1 MYGAR
6 SCCLALPLC
15 KEFQMQNYF
24 LPPRIEFGEGAIQN
38 LGEHVKGLG
47 SKKPLLVSDAGVIN
61 AGILAKAIDALEAS
75 GLPSATYSD
84 IEPNPTDV
92 SITDG
97 VEVYKSETCDSV
109 IAVGG
114 GSVMDAAKTIRLL
127 TTHEP
132 PLEPYYAD
140 VGGVERV
147 RGDMPPLICVPTT
160 AGTGSEVSQGAIITD
175 TSFNTTDRWRKRAIV
190 TPFNM
195 SNIALLDPGIT
206 LDMPPALTAA
216 TGMDAITHGIEAY
229 VATKYHP
236 IAEGVALQA
245 LRMLSANIQ
254 KVYHDGRDVTARG
267 EMLLGSCMAA
277 FSFQKGLG
285 AVHSLAHQLSTDAP
299 IPHGVA
305 NAILLPPVMEFN
317 FSDATEKYAEIAR
330 ALGIDTSG
338 MDSSEAGNAAIDKIR
353 AFNTEL
359 NMPGGLGAAGLDRQK
374 IPKLAAD
381 AMLDHCHK
389 FNPRVCTEADMVALF
404 EAAF

>member
-1 MYGAR
+1 M
-6 SCCLALPLC
+6 L
-15 KEFQMQNYF
+15 NYF
-24 LPPRIEFGEGAIQN
+24 LPPQIEFGDGAIQN
-38 LGEHVKGLG
+38 LGEHVKAFDG
-47 SKKPLLVSDAGVIN
+47 KKPFLVSDAGVIN
-61 AGILAKAIDALEAS
+61 AGILAKATDALETS
-75 GLPSATYSD
+75 SLPYATYSD
-84 IEPNPTDV
+84 IEPNPTDISV
-92 SITDG
+92 TDG
-97 VEVYKSETCDSV
+97 VEVYKAEACDVV

-114 GSVMDAAKTIRLL
+114 GSVMDAAKAIRLL

-140 VGGVERV
+140 VGGVERIS
-147 RGDMPPLICVPTT
+147 GDMPPLICIPTT
-160 AGTGSEVSQGAIITD
+160 AGTGSEVSQGSIITD
-175 TSFNTTDRWRKRAIV
+175 TSLNTTDRWRKRAIV

-206 LDMPPALTAA
+206 LGMPPALTAA

-254 KVYHDGRDVTARG
+254 QVYHNGEDVTARG
-267 EMLLGSCMAA
+267 EMLFGSCMAA

-317 FSDATEKYAEIAR
+317 FSHASEKYAEIAR
-330 ALGIDTSG
+330 ALGIDTSD
-338 MDSSEAGNAAIDKIR
+338 MDINEAGHAAIDKIR
-353 AFNTEL
+353 AYNTEL
-359 NMPGGLGAAGLDRQK
+359 KMPTGLGDAGLDQKK
-374 IPKLAAD
+374 IPKLGAD

-389 FNPRVCTEADMVALF
+389 FNPRVCTEEDMVALF

>member
-1 MYGAR
+1 ML
-6 SCCLALPLC
+6 S
-15 KEFQMQNYF
+15 YF
-24 LPPRIEFGEGAIQN
+24 LPPRIEFGDGAIQS
-38 LGEHVKGLG
+38 LGEHVKAVGG
-47 SKKPLLVSDAGVIN
+47 KKPLLVSDAGVIN
-61 AGILAKAIDALEAS
+61 AGILAKAIDVLDTT
-75 GLPSATYSD
+75 GLAHAMYSD
-84 IEPNPTDV
+84 IEPNPTDI
-92 SITDG
+92 SITHG
-97 VEVYKSETCDSV
+97 VDIYNAEACDVV

-114 GSVMDAAKTIRLL
+114 GSVMDAAKAIRLL
-127 TTHEP
+127 TTHAP

-140 VGGVERV
+140 TGGIERI
-147 RGDMPPLICVPTT
+147 RDDMPPLICVPTT

-175 TSFNTTDRWRKRAIV
+175 TSLQTTNRWRKRAIV

-195 SNIALLDPGIT
+195 ANIALLDPGIT
-206 LDMPPALTAA
+206 LGMPPALTAA

-245 LRMLSANIQ
+245 LKMLSANIQ
-254 KVYHDGRDVTARG
+254 QVYHKGEDVTARG
-267 EMLLGSCMAA
+267 EMLFGSCMAA

-317 FSDATEKYAEIAR
+317 FSHAAEKYAEIAR
-330 ALGIDTSG
+330 ALGINTDD
-338 MDSSEAGNAAIDKIR
+338 MDISEAGRAAIDKIK
-353 AFNTEL
+353 AFNVEL
-359 NMPGGLGAAGLDRQK
+359 NMPAGLGAAGLDREK

-389 FNPRVCTEADMVALF
+389 FNPRECTEGDMVALF

>member
-1 MYGAR
+1 
-6 SCCLALPLC
+6 
-15 KEFQMQNYF
+15 MQNYF
-24 LPPRIEFGEGAIQN
+24 LPPRIEFGAGAIQN
-38 LGEHVKGLG
+38 LGEHVKAF
-47 SKKPLLVSDAGVIN
+47 KCQKPLLVSDAGVIN
-61 AGILAKAIDALEAS
+61 AGLLAKAIDALETS
-75 GLPSATYSD
+75 GLPSATYAD
-84 IEPNPTDV
+84 IEPNPTDI

-97 VEVYKSETCDSV
+97 VEAYTSEACDAV

-114 GSVMDAAKTIRLL
+114 GSVMDAAKAIRLL
-127 TTHEP
+127 TTHAP

-140 VGGVERV
+140 VGGVERI

-195 SNIALLDPGIT
+195 SNIAVLDPGIT
-206 LDMPPALTAA
+206 LGMPPALTAA

-254 KVYHDGRDVTARG
+254 KVYHDGSDVTARG
-267 EMLLGSCMAA
+267 EMLFGSCMAA

-317 FSDATEKYAEIAR
+317 FSHATEKYADVAR

-338 MDSSEAGNAAIDKIR
+338 MNDDEAGHAAIDKIR
-353 AFNTEL
+353 AFNAEL
-359 NMPGGLGAAGLDRQK
+359 KMPTGLGDAGLEKKK
-374 IPKLAAD
+374 IPKLGAD

-389 FNPRVCTEADMVALF
+389 FNPRVCTEKDMVVLF

>member
-1 MYGAR
+1 M
-6 SCCLALPLC
+6 L
-15 KEFQMQNYF
+15 NYF
-24 LPPRIEFGEGAIQN
+24 LPPQIEFGDGAIQN
-38 LGEHVKGLG
+38 LGEHVKAFDG
-47 SKKPLLVSDAGVIN
+47 KKPFLVSDAGVIN
-61 AGILAKAIDALEAS
+61 ADILAKATDALEAS
-75 GLPSATYSD
+75 GLPYATYSD
-84 IEPNPTDV
+84 IEPNPTDI
-92 SITDG
+92 STTHG
-97 VEVYKSETCDSV
+97 VEVYKAEACDVV

-114 GSVMDAAKTIRLL
+114 GSVMDAAKAIRLL

-140 VGGVERV
+140 VGGIERI

-160 AGTGSEVSQGAIITD
+160 AGTGSEVSQGSIITD
-175 TSFNTTDRWRKRAIV
+175 TSLQTTDRWRKRAIV

-206 LDMPPALTAA
+206 LGMPPALTAA

-254 KVYHDGRDVTARG
+254 QVYHNGEDVTARG

-305 NAILLPPVMEFN
+305 NAILLPPVMAFN
-317 FSDATEKYAEIAR
+317 FSHANEKYAEIAR
-330 ALGIDTSG
+330 ALGIDTRN
-338 MDSSEAGNAAIDKIR
+338 MDIDEAGHAAIDKIR
-353 AFNTEL
+353 AYNTAL
-359 NMPGGLGAAGLDRQK
+359 NMPTGLGDAGLDREK
-374 IPKLAAD
+374 IPKLGAD

-389 FNPRVCTEADMVALF
+389 FNPRVCTEADMVSLF

>member
-1 MYGAR
+1 
-6 SCCLALPLC
+6 
-15 KEFQMQNYF
+15 MQNYF
-24 LPPRIEFGEGAIQN
+24 LPPRIEFGDGAIQK
-38 LGEHVKGLG
+38 LGEHVKAFE
-47 SKKPLLVSDAGVIN
+47 SEKPLLVSDAGVIN

-84 IEPNPTDV
+84 IEPNPTDI

-97 VEVYKSETCDSV
+97 VEAYTSEACDAV

-114 GSVMDAAKTIRLL
+114 GSVMDAAKAIRLL
-127 TTHEP
+127 TTHAP

-140 VGGVERV
+140 VGGAERI

-206 LDMPPALTAA
+206 LGMPPALTAA

-254 KVYHDGRDVTARG
+254 KVYHDGGDVTARG
-267 EMLLGSCMAA
+267 EMLFGSCMAA

-317 FSDATEKYAEIAR
+317 FSHATEKYADVAR

-353 AFNTEL
+353 GFNTEL
-359 NMPGGLGAAGLDRQK
+359 KMPTGLGDAGLDEKK
-374 IPKLAAD
+374 IPKLGAD

-389 FNPRVCTEADMVALF
+389 FNPRACTEVDMVALF

>member
-1 MYGAR
+1 
-6 SCCLALPLC
+6 
-15 KEFQMQNYF
+15 MQNYF
-24 LPPRIEFGEGAIQN
+24 LPPRIEFGEGVIQN
-38 LGEHVKGLG
+38 LGEHVKAFK
-47 SKKPLLVSDAGVIN
+47 SKKPLLVSDAGVID
-61 AGILAKAIDALEAS
+61 AGLLAKAIDALETS

-92 SITDG
+92 SITHG
-97 VEVYKSETCDSV
+97 VEVYNSEACDSV

-114 GSVMDAAKTIRLL
+114 GSVMDAAKAIRLL

-140 VGGVERV
+140 VGGLERI

-206 LDMPPALTAA
+206 LGMPPALTAA

-254 KVYHDGRDVTARG
+254 KVYHDGEDVTARG

-317 FSDATEKYAEIAR
+317 FSYATEKYAEIAR
-330 ALGIDTSG
+330 ALGIDTRG

-359 NMPGGLGAAGLDRQK
+359 KMPIGLGDAGLDEKK

-389 FNPRVCTEADMVALF
+389 FNPRACTEADMVALF

>member
-1 MYGAR
+1 
-6 SCCLALPLC
+6 
-15 KEFQMQNYF
+15 MQNYF
-24 LPPRIEFGEGAIQN
+24 LPPRIEFGDGAVQN
-38 LGEHVKGLG
+38 LSKHVEGLDG
-47 SKKPLLVSDAGVIN
+47 KKPFLVSDAGVIN
-61 AGILAKAIDALEAS
+61 AGILARATDALEAS
-75 GLPSATYSD
+75 GLSYTIYSD
-84 IEPNPTDV
+84 IEPNPTDISV
-92 SITDG
+92 THG
-97 VEVYKSETCDSV
+97 VEVYKTEACDVV

-114 GSVMDAAKTIRLL
+114 GSVMDAAKAIRLL

-132 PLEPYYAD
+132 PLEPYYSD
-140 VGGVERV
+140 VGGIERI

-160 AGTGSEVSQGAIITD
+160 AGTGSEVSQGSIITD
-175 TSFNTTDRWRKRAIV
+175 TSLNTTNRWRKRAIV

-195 SNIALLDPGIT
+195 ANIALLDPGIT
-206 LDMPPALTAA
+206 VGMPPALTAA

-254 KVYHDGRDVTARG
+254 RVYHKGEDVTARG

-299 IPHGVA
+299 IPHGIA
-305 NAILLPPVMEFN
+305 NAILLPPVMKFN
-317 FSDATEKYAEIAR
+317 FSHAREKYAEIAR
-330 ALGIDTSG
+330 ALGINTDD
-338 MDSSEAGNAAIDKIR
+338 MDSDEAGRAAIDKIR

-359 NMPGGLGAAGLDRQK
+359 NMPAGLGEAGLERKK
-374 IPKLAAD
+374 IPKLGAD

-404 EAAF
+404 EVAF

>member
-1 MYGAR
+1 
-6 SCCLALPLC
+6 
-15 KEFQMQNYF
+15 MQNYF
-24 LPPRIEFGEGAIQN
+24 LPPRIEFGDGAIQN
-38 LGEHVKGLG
+38 LGEHVKAFG

-61 AGILAKAIDALEAS
+61 AGILAKAIDALNAS
-75 GLPSATYSD
+75 DLPSATYSD
-84 IEPNPTDV
+84 IEPNPTDL

-97 VEVYKSETCDSV
+97 VEAYTSEACDVV

-114 GSVMDAAKTIRLL
+114 GSVMDAAKAIRLL
-127 TTHEP
+127 TTHPP

-140 VGGVERV
+140 VGGIERI

-160 AGTGSEVSQGAIITD
+160 AGTGSEVSQGSIITD
-175 TSFNTTDRWRKRAIV
+175 TSLNTTDRWRKRAIV

-206 LDMPPALTAA
+206 LGMPPALTAA

-254 KVYHDGRDVTARG
+254 KVYHDGSDVTARG

-317 FSDATEKYAEIAR
+317 FSHATKKYAEVAR
-330 ALGIDTSG
+330 ALGIDTHG
-338 MDSSEAGNAAIDKIR
+338 MDNSEAAHAAIDKIK
-353 AFNTEL
+353 AFNAEL
-359 NMPGGLGAAGLDRQK
+359 NMPTGLGDAGLDQAK
-374 IPKLAAD
+374 IPKLGAD

>member
-1 MYGAR
+1 M
-6 SCCLALPLC
+6 L
-15 KEFQMQNYF
+15 NYF
-24 LPPRIEFGEGAIQN
+24 LPSQIEFGNRAIQN
-38 LGEHVKGLG
+38 LGEHVKAFDG
-47 SKKPLLVSDAGVIN
+47 KKPFLVSDAGVIN

-75 GLPSATYSD
+75 GLSSITYSD
-84 IEPNPTDV
+84 IEPNPTDISV
-92 SITDG
+92 THG
-97 VEVYKSETCDSV
+97 VEAYKTEACDVV

-114 GSVMDAAKTIRLL
+114 GSVMDAAKAIRLL

-140 VGGVERV
+140 VGGVERI

-160 AGTGSEVSQGAIITD
+160 AGTGSEVSQGSIITD
-175 TSFNTTDRWRKRAIV
+175 TSFQTTDRWRKRAIV
-190 TPFNM
+190 TPLNM
-195 SNIALLDPGIT
+195 ANIALLDPGIT
-206 LDMPPALTAA
+206 LGMPTALTAA

-254 KVYHDGRDVTARG
+254 QAYHNGEDVNARG

-299 IPHGVA
+299 IPHGIA

-317 FSDATEKYAEIAR
+317 FSHASEKYAEVAR
-330 ALGIDTSG
+330 ALGIDTSD
-338 MDSSEAGNAAIDKIR
+338 MEIDEAGYAAIDKIR
-353 AFNTEL
+353 AFNAEL
-359 NMPGGLGAAGLDRQK
+359 KMPTGLGDAGLDRGK
-374 IPKLAAD
+374 IPKLGAD

-389 FNPRVCTEADMVALF
+389 FNPRVCTEEDMVALF

>member
-1 MYGAR
+1 M
-6 SCCLALPLC
+6 L
-15 KEFQMQNYF
+15 NYF
-24 LPPRIEFGEGAIQN
+24 LPPQIEFGDGAIQN
-38 LGEHVKGLG
+38 LGEHVKAFDG
-47 SKKPLLVSDAGVIN
+47 KKPFLVSDAGVIN
-61 AGILAKAIDALEAS
+61 AGILAKATEVLEAS
-75 GLPSATYSD
+75 GNLSYVVYSD
-84 IEPNPTDV
+84 IEPNPTDISV
-92 SITDG
+92 THG
-97 VEVYKSETCDSV
+97 VEVYKTEACDVV

-114 GSVMDAAKTIRLL
+114 GSVMDAAKAIRLL

-132 PLEPYYAD
+132 PLESYYAD
-140 VGGVERV
+140 VGGVERI

-160 AGTGSEVSQGAIITD
+160 AGTGSEVSQGSIITD
-175 TSFNTTDRWRKRAIV
+175 TSLNTTDRWRKRAIV

-206 LDMPPALTAA
+206 LGMPPALTAA

-254 KVYHDGRDVTARG
+254 QVYHNGEDVTARG

-317 FSDATEKYAEIAR
+317 FSHASEKYAEIAR
-330 ALGIDTSG
+330 ALGIDTSN
-338 MDSSEAGNAAIDKIR
+338 MDIDKAAHAAIDKIR
-353 AFNTEL
+353 AYNTEL
-359 NMPGGLGAAGLDRQK
+359 NIPTGLGEAGLERGK
-374 IPKLAAD
+374 ISKLGAD

-389 FNPRVCTEADMVALF
+389 FNPRVCTEEDMVALF
-404 EAAF
+404 QAAF

>member
-1 MYGAR
+1 
-6 SCCLALPLC
+6 
-15 KEFQMQNYF
+15 MQNYF
-24 LPPRIEFGEGAIQN
+24 LPPRIEFGEGAVQN
-38 LGEHVKGLG
+38 LGEHVKAFK
-47 SKKPLLVSDAGVIN
+47 SKKPLLVSDAGVID
-61 AGILAKAIDALEAS
+61 AGLLSKALDALAAS
-75 GLPSATYSD
+75 GLPSATYAN

-92 SITDG
+92 SITQG
-97 VEVYKSETCDSV
+97 VVVYNSEACDSV

-114 GSVMDAAKTIRLL
+114 GSVMDAAKAIRLL
-127 TTHEP
+127 TTHAP

-140 VGGVERV
+140 VGGVERI

-206 LDMPPALTAA
+206 LGMPPALTAA
-216 TGMDAITHGIEAY
+216 TGMDAMTHGIEAY

-245 LRMLSANIQ
+245 LRMLSANIE
-254 KVYHDGRDVTARG
+254 KVYHNGGDVTARG
-267 EMLLGSCMAA
+267 EMLFGSCMAA
-277 FSFQKGLG
+277 FAFQKGLG

-317 FSDATEKYAEIAR
+317 FSYATEKYAEIAR
-330 ALGIDTSG
+330 ALGIDTSN
-338 MDSSEAGNAAIDKIR
+338 MDSSEAGHAAIEKIK
-353 AFNTEL
+353 AFNAEL
-359 NMPGGLGAAGLDRQK
+359 NMPTGLGDAGLDEKK
-374 IPKLAAD
+374 IPKLGAD

>member
-1 MYGAR
+1 
-6 SCCLALPLC
+6 
-15 KEFQMQNYF
+15 MQNYF
-24 LPPRIEFGEGAIQN
+24 LPPRIEFGDGAIQN
-38 LGEHVKGLG
+38 LGEHVKAFGG
-47 SKKPLLVSDAGVIN
+47 KRPLLVSDAGVIN
-61 AGILAKAIDALEAS
+61 AGILAKAIDALNAS
-75 GLPSATYSD
+75 DLTHATYSD
-84 IEPNPTDV
+84 IEPNPTDL
-92 SITDG
+92 SINDG
-97 VEVYKSETCDSV
+97 VERYKSEACDVV

-114 GSVMDAAKTIRLL
+114 GSVMDAAKAIRLL
-127 TTHEP
+127 TTHAP

-140 VGGVERV
+140 VGGIERI
-147 RGDMPPLICVPTT
+147 RDDMPPLVCVPTT

-175 TSFNTTDRWRKRAIV
+175 TSLNTTDRWRKRAIV
-190 TPFNM
+190 TPLNM

-206 LDMPPALTAA
+206 LSMPPALTAA

-254 KVYHDGRDVTARG
+254 QVYHNGEDVTARG

-317 FSDATEKYAEIAR
+317 FSHASEKYAEIAR
-330 ALGIDTSG
+330 ALGIDTSD
-338 MDSSEAGNAAIDKIR
+338 MDINEAGHAAIDKIR
-353 AFNTEL
+353 AYNTEL
-359 NMPGGLGAAGLDRQK
+359 KMPTGLGDAGLDRKK
-374 IPKLAAD
+374 IPKLGAD

-389 FNPRVCTEADMVALF
+389 FNPRACTEEDMVALF

>member
-1 MYGAR
+1 
-6 SCCLALPLC
+6 
-15 KEFQMQNYF
+15 MQNYF
-24 LPPRIEFGEGAIQN
+24 LPPRIEFGEGVIQN
-38 LGEHVKGLG
+38 LGEHVKAFK
-47 SKKPLLVSDAGVIN
+47 SKKPLLVSDAGVID
-61 AGILAKAIDALEAS
+61 AGLLAKAIDALEKS

-92 SITDG
+92 SITHG
-97 VEVYKSETCDSV
+97 VEVYNSEACDSV

-114 GSVMDAAKTIRLL
+114 GSVMDAAKAIRLL

-140 VGGVERV
+140 VGGLERI

-206 LDMPPALTAA
+206 LGMPPALTAA

-254 KVYHDGRDVTARG
+254 KVYHDGEDVTARG

-305 NAILLPPVMEFN
+305 NAILLPPVMDFN
-317 FSDATEKYAEIAR
+317 FSYATEKYAEIAR
-330 ALGIDTSG
+330 ALGIDTRG

-359 NMPGGLGAAGLDRQK
+359 KMPIGLGDAGLDEKK

-389 FNPRVCTEADMVALF
+389 FNPRACTEADMVALF

>member
-1 MYGAR
+1 
-6 SCCLALPLC
+6 
-15 KEFQMQNYF
+15 MQNYF
-24 LPPRIEFGEGAIQN
+24 LPPRIEFGDGAIQN
-38 LGEHVKGLG
+38 LGEHVKAFDG
-47 SKKPLLVSDAGVIN
+47 KKPLLVSDIGIIN
-61 AGILAKAIDALEAS
+61 AGILAKAVDALEAR
-75 GLPSATYSD
+75 GLPSATYAD
-84 IEPNPTDV
+84 IEPNPTDI
-92 SITDG
+92 SITHG
-97 VEVYKSETCDSV
+97 VEVYKSEACDVV

-114 GSVMDAAKTIRLL
+114 GSVMDAAKAIRLL
-127 TTHEP
+127 TSHAP

-140 VGGVERV
+140 VGGVERI

-175 TSFNTTDRWRKRAIV
+175 TSLSTTNRWRKRAIV

-195 SNIALLDPGIT
+195 SDIALLDPGIT
-206 LDMPPALTAA
+206 LGMPPALTAA

-245 LRMLSANIQ
+245 LRMLSANIL
-254 KVYHDGRDVTARG
+254 KVYYDGGDVTARG

-299 IPHGVA
+299 IPHGIA

-317 FSDATEKYAEIAR
+317 FSHATEKYAEIAL

-338 MDSSEAGNAAIDKIR
+338 MDSSEAGHAAIDKIR

-359 NMPGGLGAAGLDRQK
+359 NMPIGLGDAGLDKKK
-374 IPKLAAD
+374 IPKLGAD

-389 FNPRVCTEADMVALF
+389 FNPRVCTEEDMVALF
-404 EAAF
+404 EVAF

>member
-1 MYGAR
+1 
-6 SCCLALPLC
+6 
-15 KEFQMQNYF
+15 MQNYF
-24 LPPRIEFGEGAIQN
+24 LPPRIEFGDGAIQN
-38 LGEHVKGLG
+38 LGEHVKAFDG
-47 SKKPLLVSDAGVIN
+47 KKPLLVSDIGIIN
-61 AGILAKAIDALEAS
+61 AGILAKAVDALEAR
-75 GLPSATYSD
+75 GLPSATYAD
-84 IEPNPTDV
+84 IEPNPTDI
-92 SITDG
+92 SITHG
-97 VEVYKSETCDSV
+97 VEVYKSEACDVV

-114 GSVMDAAKTIRLL
+114 GSVMDAAKAIRLL
-127 TTHEP
+127 TSHAP

-140 VGGVERV
+140 VGGVERI

-175 TSFNTTDRWRKRAIV
+175 TSLSTTNRWRKRAIV

-195 SNIALLDPGIT
+195 SDIALLDPGIT
-206 LDMPPALTAA
+206 LGMPPALTAA

-245 LRMLSANIQ
+245 LRMLSANIL
-254 KVYHDGRDVTARG
+254 KVYYDGGDVTARG

-299 IPHGVA
+299 IPHGIA

-317 FSDATEKYAEIAR
+317 FSHATEKYAEIAR

-338 MDSSEAGNAAIDKIR
+338 MDSSEAARAAIDKIR

-359 NMPGGLGAAGLDRQK
+359 NMPTGLGDAGLDQKK
-374 IPKLAAD
+374 IPKLGAD

-389 FNPRVCTEADMVALF
+389 FNPRVCTEEDMVALF
-404 EAAF
+404 EVAF

>member
-1 MYGAR
+1 M
-6 SCCLALPLC
+6 L
-15 KEFQMQNYF
+15 NYF
-24 LPPRIEFGEGAIQN
+24 LPPRIEFGDGAIQN
-38 LGEHVKGLG
+38 LGEHVKAFDG
-47 SKKPLLVSDAGVIN
+47 KKPFLVSDAGVIN

-75 GLPSATYSD
+75 RLSYTIYSD
-84 IEPNPTDV
+84 IEPNPTDISV
-92 SITDG
+92 THG
-97 VEVYKSETCDSV
+97 VEAYKTDACDVV

-114 GSVMDAAKTIRLL
+114 GSVMDAAKAIRLL

-132 PLEPYYAD
+132 PLEPYYSD
-140 VGGVERV
+140 VGGIDRI

-160 AGTGSEVSQGAIITD
+160 AGTGSEVSQGSIITD
-175 TSFNTTDRWRKRAIV
+175 TSLNTTDRWRKRAIV

-206 LDMPPALTAA
+206 LGMPPALTAA

-245 LRMLSANIQ
+245 LKILSANIQ
-254 KVYHDGRDVTARG
+254 QVYHTGDDVTARG

-317 FSDATEKYAEIAR
+317 FSHASEKFAEIAR
-330 ALGIDTSG
+330 ALGIDTSD
-338 MDSSEAGNAAIDKIR
+338 MDTDEAGHAAIDKIR
-353 AFNTEL
+353 AYNTEL
-359 NMPGGLGAAGLDRQK
+359 NMPTGLGDAGLDREK
-374 IPKLAAD
+374 IPKLGAD

>member
-1 MYGAR
+1 M
-6 SCCLALPLC
+6 L
-15 KEFQMQNYF
+15 NYF
-24 LPPRIEFGEGAIQN
+24 LPPHIEFGDGAIQN
-38 LGEHVKGLG
+38 LGEHVKAFDG
-47 SKKPLLVSDAGVIN
+47 KKPFLVSDAGVIN
-61 AGILAKAIDALEAS
+61 AGILEKVTDALEAS
-75 GLPSATYSD
+75 GNLSFATYSD
-84 IEPNPTDV
+84 IEPNPTDISV
-92 SITDG
+92 THG
-97 VEVYKSETCDSV
+97 VEIYKTEACDVV

-114 GSVMDAAKTIRLL
+114 GSVMDAAKAIRLL

-140 VGGVERV
+140 VGGVERIS
-147 RGDMPPLICVPTT
+147 GDMPPLICVPTT
-160 AGTGSEVSQGAIITD
+160 AGTGSEVSQGSIITD
-175 TSFNTTDRWRKRAIV
+175 TSLNTTDRWRKRAIV

-206 LDMPPALTAA
+206 LGMPPALTAA

-254 KVYHDGRDVTARG
+254 QVYHNGEDVTARG

-317 FSDATEKYAEIAR
+317 FSHASEKYAEIAR
-330 ALGIDTSG
+330 ALGIDTSD
-338 MDSSEAGNAAIDKIR
+338 MDINEAGHAAIDKIR
-353 AFNTEL
+353 AYNTEL
-359 NMPGGLGAAGLDRQK
+359 KMPTGLGNAGLDRKK
-374 IPKLAAD
+374 IPKLGAD

-389 FNPRVCTEADMVALF
+389 FNPRACTEEDMVALF

>member
-1 MYGAR
+1 M
-6 SCCLALPLC
+6 L
-15 KEFQMQNYF
+15 NYF
-24 LPPRIEFGEGAIQN
+24 LPPQIEFGDGAIQN
-38 LGEHVKGLG
+38 LGEHVKAFDG
-47 SKKPLLVSDAGVIN
+47 KKPFLVSDAGVIN
-61 AGILAKAIDALEAS
+61 AGILAKATDVLEAS
-75 GLPSATYSD
+75 DLSFAAYSD
-84 IEPNPTDV
+84 IEPNPTDISV
-92 SITDG
+92 TDG
-97 VEVYKSETCDSV
+97 VEVYKTEACDVV

-114 GSVMDAAKTIRLL
+114 GSVMDAAKAIRLL

-140 VGGVERV
+140 VGGVERIS
-147 RGDMPPLICVPTT
+147 GDMPPLICIPTT
-160 AGTGSEVSQGAIITD
+160 AGTGSEVSQGSIITD
-175 TSFNTTDRWRKRAIV
+175 TSLNTTDRWRKRAIV

-206 LDMPPALTAA
+206 LGMPPALTAA

-254 KVYHDGRDVTARG
+254 QVYHNGEDVTARG

-305 NAILLPPVMEFN
+305 NAILLPPVMDFN
-317 FSDATEKYAEIAR
+317 FSHASEKYAEIAR
-330 ALGIDTSG
+330 ALGIDTSD
-338 MDSSEAGNAAIDKIR
+338 MDINEAGHAAIDKIR
-353 AFNTEL
+353 AYNTEL
-359 NMPGGLGAAGLDRQK
+359 NMPTGLGDAGLDRKK
-374 IPKLAAD
+374 IPKLGAD

-389 FNPRVCTEADMVALF
+389 FNPRVCTETDMVALF

>member
-1 MYGAR
+1 
-6 SCCLALPLC
+6 
-15 KEFQMQNYF
+15 MQNYF
-24 LPPRIEFGEGAIQN
+24 LPPRIEFGDGAIQN
-38 LGEHVKGLG
+38 LGEHIKSFGC
-47 SKKPLLVSDAGVIN
+47 KRPLLVSDAGVMN
-61 AGILAKAIDALEAS
+61 AGILAKAIEALHAS
-75 GLPSATYSD
+75 GLPSVTYLD
-84 IEPNPTDV
+84 IEPNPTDL
-92 SITDG
+92 SINDG
-97 VEVYKSETCDSV
+97 VAAYKSEACDIV

-114 GSVMDAAKTIRLL
+114 GSVMDAAKAIRLL
-127 TTHEP
+127 TTHAP

-140 VGGVERV
+140 VGGIERI

-175 TSFNTTDRWRKRAIV
+175 TSLNTTDRWRKRAIV

-206 LDMPPALTAA
+206 LGMPPALTAA

-254 KVYHDGRDVTARG
+254 KVYHDGGDVTARG

-317 FSDATEKYAEIAR
+317 FSHATEKYAEIAR
-330 ALGIDTSG
+330 VLGIDTSS
-338 MDSSEAGNAAIDKIR
+338 MDNDEAAHAAIDKIR
-353 AFNTEL
+353 AFNREL
-359 NMPGGLGAAGLDRQK
+359 NMPKGLGDAGLDRAK
-374 IPKLAAD
+374 IPKLGAD

>member
-1 MYGAR
+1 M
-6 SCCLALPLC
+6 L
-15 KEFQMQNYF
+15 NYF
-24 LPPRIEFGEGAIQN
+24 LPPQIEFGDGAIQN
-38 LGEHVKGLG
+38 LGEHVKAFDG
-47 SKKPLLVSDAGVIN
+47 KKPFLVSDAGVIN
-61 AGILAKAIDALEAS
+61 AGILAKATDALEAS
-75 GLPSATYSD
+75 SLSYAIYSD
-84 IEPNPTDV
+84 IEPNPTDISV
-92 SITDG
+92 TDG
-97 VEVYKSETCDSV
+97 VEVYKTEACDVV

-114 GSVMDAAKTIRLL
+114 GSVMDAAKAIRLL

-140 VGGVERV
+140 VGGVERIS
-147 RGDMPPLICVPTT
+147 GDMPPLICIPTT
-160 AGTGSEVSQGAIITD
+160 AGTGSEVSQGSIITD

-206 LDMPPALTAA
+206 LGMPPALTAA

-254 KVYHDGRDVTARG
+254 QVYHNGEDVTARG

-317 FSDATEKYAEIAR
+317 FSHASEKYAEIAR
-330 ALGIDTSG
+330 ALGIDTSN
-338 MDSSEAGNAAIDKIR
+338 MDIDEAGHAAIDKIR
-353 AFNTEL
+353 AYNTEL
-359 NMPGGLGAAGLDRQK
+359 NMPTGLGDAGLDRKK
-374 IPKLAAD
+374 IPKLGAD

>member
-1 MYGAR
+1 M
-6 SCCLALPLC
+6 L
-15 KEFQMQNYF
+15 NYF
-24 LPPRIEFGEGAIQN
+24 LPPQIEFGDGTIQN
-38 LGEHVKGLG
+38 LGEHVKAFDG
-47 SKKPLLVSDAGVIN
+47 KKPFLVSDAGVIN
-61 AGILAKAIDALEAS
+61 AGLLAKATDALDAS
-75 GLPSATYSD
+75 GLSYAIYSD
-84 IEPNPTDV
+84 IEPNPTDISV
-92 SITDG
+92 THG
-97 VEVYKSETCDSV
+97 VEAYKTEACDAV

-114 GSVMDAAKTIRLL
+114 GSVMDAAKAIRLL

-132 PLEPYYAD
+132 PLEPYYSD
-140 VGGVERV
+140 VGGIDQI

-160 AGTGSEVSQGAIITD
+160 AGTGSEVSQGSIITD
-175 TSFNTTDRWRKRAIV
+175 TSLKTTNRWRKRAIV

-206 LDMPPALTAA
+206 VGMPPALTAA

-254 KVYHDGRDVTARG
+254 QVYHNGEDVTARG
-267 EMLLGSCMAA
+267 EMLFGSCMAA

-317 FSDATEKYAEIAR
+317 FSHASEKYAEIAR
-330 ALGIDTSG
+330 ALGIDTSD
-338 MDSSEAGNAAIDKIR
+338 MDIDAAGHAAIDKIR
-353 AFNTEL
+353 AYNTEL
-359 NMPGGLGAAGLDRQK
+359 NIPTGLGAAGLEREK
-374 IPKLAAD
+374 IPKLGAD

-389 FNPRVCTEADMVALF
+389 FNPRPCTEEDMVTLF
-404 EAAF
+404 EASF

>member
-1 MYGAR
+1 M
-6 SCCLALPLC
+6 L
-15 KEFQMQNYF
+15 NYF
-24 LPPRIEFGEGAIQN
+24 LPPRIEFGDGAIQN
-38 LGEHVKGLG
+38 LGDHVKAFDG
-47 SKKPLLVSDAGVIN
+47 KKPFLVSDAGVIN

-75 GLPSATYSD
+75 GLSYTIYSD
-84 IEPNPTDV
+84 IEPNPTDISV
-92 SITDG
+92 ADG
-97 VEVYKSETCDSV
+97 VEAYKTDACDVV

-114 GSVMDAAKTIRLL
+114 GSVMDAAKAIRLL

-132 PLEPYYAD
+132 PLEPYYSDA
-140 VGGVERV
+140 GGIDRI

-160 AGTGSEVSQGAIITD
+160 AGTGSEVSQGSIITD
-175 TSFNTTDRWRKRAIV
+175 TSLNTTDRWRKRAIV

-206 LDMPPALTAA
+206 VGMPPALTAA

-245 LRMLSANIQ
+245 LKVLSANIQ
-254 KVYHDGRDVTARG
+254 QVYHNGDDVTARG

-317 FSDATEKYAEIAR
+317 FSHASEKYAEIAR
-330 ALGIDTSG
+330 ALGIDTSN
-338 MDSSEAGNAAIDKIR
+338 MDINEAGHAAIDKIR
-353 AFNTEL
+353 AYNTAL
-359 NMPGGLGAAGLDRQK
+359 NMPTGLGDAGLEREK
-374 IPKLAAD
+374 IPKLGAD

-389 FNPRVCTEADMVALF
+389 FNPRSCTEADMITLF